1 MTYDINTIYTKYK
14 QLTKKQR
21 QQLLAALQ
29 SQGINIVKIEA
40 YEYTDAPGIKHL
52 FFYFAEDS
60 RKAIPYFMLDSEVW
74 EKIFQLVSLTHSGH
88 YILFNTQLNPLSSLY
103 ATLYPK
109 PRFWVCQRMNALV
122 PLPFQIP
129 YAPSLPTYHHR
140 SSVCSSAIDKQ

>member
-21 QQLLAALQ
+21 KQLLTPLQ

-74 EKIFQLVSLTHSGH
+74 EKILL
-88 YILFNTQLNPLSSLY
+88 YIM
-103 ATLYPK
+103 K
-109 PRFWVCQRMNALV
+109 E
-122 PLPFQIP
+122 
-129 YAPSLPTYHHR
+129 
-140 SSVCSSAIDKQ
+140 

>member
-21 QQLLAALQ
+21 QQLLEALQ

-40 YEYTDAPGIKHL
+40 YEYADATGIKHL

-74 EKIFQLVSLTHSGH
+74 EKIKLSIIKIFEIKN
-88 YILFNTQLNPLSSLY
+88 ILIYPINHENHILQIKNWHTFCTWKLRYYSPLNEWQLNWICEQQDNP
-103 ATLYPK
+103 
-109 PRFWVCQRMNALV
+109 
-122 PLPFQIP
+122 
-129 YAPSLPTYHHR
+129 
-140 SSVCSSAIDKQ
+140 

>member
-21 QQLLAALQ
+21 QQLLATLQ

-40 YEYTDAPGIKHL
+40 YKYANATGIKHL

-74 EKIFQLVSLTHSGH
+74 KKILL
-88 YILFNTQLNPLSSLY
+88 YIM
-103 ATLYPK
+103 K
-109 PRFWVCQRMNALV
+109 E
-122 PLPFQIP
+122 
-129 YAPSLPTYHHR
+129 
-140 SSVCSSAIDKQ
+140 